1 MPWFDAG
8 VNLLDKRFDAD
19 EVIQRAK
26 DAGVEKLCIITTH
39 PSEWDAAVA
48 LYNKYPTQSC
58 YTIGVHPHNA
68 KDVTPSDYKRLREL
82 AQQKGCVDLIETTGG
97 KSWSI

>member
-19 EVIQRAK
+19 DIIQRAK

-39 PSEWDAAVA
+39 PNEWD
-48 LYNKYPTQSC
+48 
-58 YTIGVHPHNA
+58 
-68 KDVTPSDYKRLREL
+68 VTVPGRS
-82 AQQKGCVDLIETTGG
+82 G
-97 KSWSI
+97 

>member
-19 EVIQRAK
+19 DIIQRAK

-39 PSEWDAAVA
+39 PNEWDVAVS
-48 LYNKYPTQSC
+48 LYNQYPDTCC

-68 KDVTPSDYKRLREL
+68 KDATPNDLARLL
-82 AQQKGCVDLIETTGG
+82 SLIH
-97 KSWSI
+97 I